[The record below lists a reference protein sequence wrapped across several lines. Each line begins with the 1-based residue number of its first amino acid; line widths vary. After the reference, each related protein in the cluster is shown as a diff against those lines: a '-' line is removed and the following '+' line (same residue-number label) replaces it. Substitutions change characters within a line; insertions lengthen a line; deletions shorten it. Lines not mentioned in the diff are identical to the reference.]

1 MVLTNFESDLIDSAV
16 SRAILA
22 LLKQNREDY
31 TVEDV
36 NEKLIQSGINLNE
49 EMIEKLSELVNKWSD
64 YFRKKKEEYQVK
76 SKYVTWLTDQ
86 TYQLL
91 P

>member
-36 NEKLIQSGINLNE
+36 NEKLIQSGISLNE
-49 EMIEKLSELVNKWSD
+49 EMIEKLPELVNKWSD

>member
-16 SRAILA
+16 SQAILA

-31 TVEDV
+31 TVKDV
-36 NEKLIQSGINLNE
+36 TEKLIQSGINLNE
-49 EMIEKLSELVNKWSD
+49 EMNEKLPELVNKWSGH
-64 YFRKKKEEYQVK
+64 FQKKKEEYQVK